1 MKPELLMLFIPTIAA
16 VSLTP
21 GMCMM
26 LAFSL
31 GISEGYRRT
40 LWMMLG
46 ELFGVAVVVSA
57 TVWLLQNMMRLDPM
71 WFRGLMVVGALYLLW
86 VARAL
91 WLSEPATS
99 EGAVEGNLSGPTLVI
114 LGCTTAVM
122 NPKGWAFMLAL
133 LPGFMLPGE
142 AILGQLSGFLSV
154 IMVTEFLSMSLY
166 AISGQWLRGRV
177 GAGSQL
183 RWLNKLAAM
192 LMVIVSTLVIF

>member
-1 MKPELLMLFIPTIAA
+1 MLFIPTIAV

-57 TVWLLQNMMRLDPM
+57 TVWLLQNMMLLDPM

-86 VARAL
+86 VARGL
-91 WLSEPATS
+91 WLSEPDTN
-99 EGAVEGNLSGPTLVI
+99 EGAVEGNLSGLTLVI

-133 LPGFMLPGE
+133 LPGFMVPGE
-142 AILGQLSGFLSV
+142 AILGQLTGFLSV
-154 IMVTEFLSMSLY
+154 IMLTEFLSMSLY
-166 AISGQWLRGRV
+166 AMSGQWLRRRV
-177 GAGSQL
+177 SAGSQL
-183 RWLNKLAAM
+183 RWLNKLAAV
-192 LMVIVSTLVIF
+192 LMVIVSTLVIFLTNGWP

>member
-1 MKPELLMLFIPTIAA
+1 MKPELLMLFIPTISV

-31 GISEGYRRT
+31 GISEGYGRT

-46 ELFGVAVVVSA
+46 ELFGVALVVST
-57 TVWLLQNMMRLDPM
+57 TVWVLQNMMRFDPI
-71 WFRGLMVVGALYLLW
+71 WFRGFMVVGALYLLW

-91 WLSEPATS
+91 WLSEPS
-99 EGAVEGNLSGPTLVI
+99 IKKGELEGSLSALTLVI
-114 LGCTTAVM
+114 LGCSTAVM

-133 LPGFMLPGE
+133 LPAFMVPDE
-142 AILGQLSGFLSV
+142 PIAAQLAGFLSV

-166 AISGQWLRGRV
+166 SLGGQWLRKRMST
-177 GAGSQL
+177 GAQL

-192 LMVIVSTLVIF
+192 LMVIVSTLVLF

>member
-1 MKPELLMLFIPTIAA
+1 MKPELLMLLFPTIAV

-40 LWMMLG
+40 LWMMIG
-46 ELFGVAVVVSA
+46 ELFGVAVVVSI
-57 TVWLLQNMMRLDPM
+57 TVWLLQNMMRFDPI
-71 WFRGLMVVGALYLLW
+71 WFRGIMVVGALYLLW

-91 WLSEPATS
+91 WLSEPAIN
-99 EGAVEGNLSGPTLVI
+99 EGGLEGSLSAPTLVV

-133 LPGFMLPGE
+133 LPGFMVPDELI
-142 AILGQLSGFLSV
+142 ANQLAGFLSV

-166 AISGQWLRGRV
+166 ALSGQWLRKRMST
-177 GAGSQL
+177 GAQL

-192 LMVIVSTLVIF
+192 LMVIVSTLVLF

>member
-46 ELFGVAVVVSA
+46 ELLGVAVVVSA
-57 TVWLLQNMMRLDPM
+57 TVWLLQNMMRLDPV
-71 WFRGLMVVGALYLLW
+71 WLRGIMVVGALYLLW

-99 EGAVEGNLSGPTLVI
+99 EGAVEGNLS
-114 LGCTTAVM
+114 
-122 NPKGWAFMLAL
+122 
-133 LPGFMLPGE
+133 
-142 AILGQLSGFLSV
+142 
-154 IMVTEFLSMSLY
+154 
-166 AISGQWLRGRV
+166 
-177 GAGSQL
+177 
-183 RWLNKLAAM
+183 
-192 LMVIVSTLVIF
+192 